1 MSTTIRLTRMGR
13 KKRPFYRLIVTDSR
27 KRRDGAYLENLG
39 HYDPF
44 AEPFALELHHEE
56 ILAWLRKGAT
66 MSDTAKSLIK
76 REGILYRWE
85 LERQGVEGAELEA
98 KVAAWKSEFASRE
111 DAKLKAKLEAKR
123 AAEAAEAAKKAEEEE
138 EARKAEEA
146 EAAAATAAAE
156 AEAAEASAEEAP
168 AEETAEDAGETAADE
183 GDKGEG
189 E

>member
-27 KRRDGAYLENLG
+27 NRRDGAYLENLG

-44 AEPFALELHHEE
+44 VDPFEINLHQDE
-56 ILAWLRKGAT
+56 ILDWLRKGAT

-98 KVAAWKSEFASRE
+98 KVAAWKSDFAGRE
-111 DAKLKAKLEAKR
+111 DAKLKAKLEAKK
-123 AAEAAEAAKKAEEEE
+123 AAEAAEAAKKAAEEE
-138 EARKAEEA
+138 EARKAAEA
-146 EAAAATAAAE
+146 EAAAAAE
-156 AEAAEASAEEAP
+156 AEAAESAEEAP
-168 AEETAEDAGETAADE
+168 ADEAADEAAGEETAPEEDA
-183 GDKGEG
+183 
-189 E
+189 